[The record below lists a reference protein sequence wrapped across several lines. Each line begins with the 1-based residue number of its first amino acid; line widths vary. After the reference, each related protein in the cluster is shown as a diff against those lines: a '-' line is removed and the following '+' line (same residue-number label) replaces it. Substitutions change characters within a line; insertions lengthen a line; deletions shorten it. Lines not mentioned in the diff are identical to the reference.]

1 MANGPH
7 RRFAIAMGVILLSHY
22 IVDTYSSLVPPLL
35 GVIESRFQLTPKWT
49 AAFLGIGA
57 IFSGLAQPSYAW
69 LSDRLNTRVFGGL
82 GVVLGGLGI
91 TLIGY
96 ATTPRLLFGL
106 YAMGMMGVGM
116 FHPIAASTIGRLA
129 GDKRN
134 LAISWFFVFGMGGFF
149 TGSLIG
155 PRLVSGSGSLQNLS
169 YLLTPGIVMG
179 CVLIVLIRNLPHKGL
194 AVQSD
199 SRSITDY
206 DWRSITFLYISS
218 VFRFTVNMG
227 LVYLLVRW
235 MEQAVSI
242 QHPDWTQVRIA
253 AASAPMAGRA
263 NATMIVGQAIGGLS
277 AGALLIAGKEKW
289 AMIIVPIIFAP
300 AIALLGLMEP
310 GFEGS
315 LLCFFAGV
323 GFAAMTP
330 VTISLGQR
338 MMPSHTSLASGLMLG
353 GAWAI
358 ASIGPR
364 IAELTVQSYGL
375 SVAFLVIAAMLVA
388 SGLSAVGIKRSS
400 MSASQSP

>member
-1 MANGPH
+1 
-7 RRFAIAMGVILLSHY
+7 MGVILLSHY

-35 GVIESRFQLTPKWT
+35 GVVESRFQLTPKWT

-179 CVLIVLIRNLPHKGL
+179 CVLIVLIRKLPHKGR

-199 SRSITDY
+199 SRSIKDY

-253 AASAPMAGRA
+253 A
-263 NATMIVGQAIGGLS
+263 
-277 AGALLIAGKEKW
+277 
-289 AMIIVPIIFAP
+289 
-300 AIALLGLMEP
+300 
-310 GFEGS
+310 
-315 LLCFFAGV
+315 
-323 GFAAMTP
+323 
-330 VTISLGQR
+330 
-338 MMPSHTSLASGLMLG
+338 
-353 GAWAI
+353 
-358 ASIGPR
+358 
-364 IAELTVQSYGL
+364 
-375 SVAFLVIAAMLVA
+375 
-388 SGLSAVGIKRSS
+388 
-400 MSASQSP
+400 